1 MSPWAYADSP
11 LVRTKEGCKPY
22 LHILPQVAV
31 VEGMGSVF
39 VELADRMGT
48 GLVEL
53 VVVGS
58 LALRIEKLKQDKH
71 VVFFNVFVL
80 NDTIRK

>member
-1 MSPWAYADSP
+1 M
-11 LVRTKEGCKPY
+11 
-22 LHILPQVAV
+22 
-31 VEGMGSVF
+31 VEGMGAVF

-58 LALRIEKLKQDKH
+58 LSLRIEIEIEKRSSRLLLMDQLGKLFLGRR
-71 VVFFNVFVL
+71 VVFHRI
-80 NDTIRK
+80 DTI

>member
-1 MSPWAYADSP
+1 M
-11 LVRTKEGCKPY
+11 
-22 LHILPQVAV
+22 

>member
-1 MSPWAYADSP
+1 VFVELAD
-11 LVRTKEGCKPY
+11 R
-22 LHILPQVAV
+22 
-31 VEGMGSVF
+31 MGTGL

-58 LALRIEKLKQDKH
+58 LALTFEIEIEIEKLKQNKR
-71 VVFFNVFVL
+71 VFF
-80 NDTIRK
+80 

>member
-1 MSPWAYADSP
+1 MTPWAYADTP
-11 LVRTKEGCKPY
+11 LVRTKEDCKPY
-22 LHILPQVAV
+22 LDILPQVAV
-31 VEGMGSVF
+31 VEGMGAVF

-58 LALRIEKLKQDKH
+58 LSLRIEIEIEKLKQNKR
-71 VVFFNVFVL
+71 VFF
-80 NDTIRK
+80 

>member
-1 MSPWAYADSP
+1 M
-11 LVRTKEGCKPY
+11 
-22 LHILPQVAV
+22 

-58 LALRIEKLKQDKH
+58 LALTFEIEIEIEKLKQNKR
-71 VVFFNVFVL
+71 VFF
-80 NDTIRK
+80 

>member
-1 MSPWAYADSP
+1 MAPWAYADAP
-11 LVRTKEGCKPY
+11 LLPTKEGCKPY
-22 LHILPQVAV
+22 LDILHQVVV
-31 VEGMGSVF
+31 VESMGSVF

-58 LALRIEKLKQDKH
+58 LALTFEIEIEIEKLKQNKR
-71 VVFFNVFVL
+71 VFF
-80 NDTIRK
+80 

>member
-1 MSPWAYADSP
+1 
-11 LVRTKEGCKPY
+11 
-22 LHILPQVAV
+22 V

-48 GLVEL
+48 GLVDL

-58 LALRIEKLKQDKH
+58 MAYCKIEKLKQNKR
-71 VVFFNVFVL
+71 VGFF
-80 NDTIRK
+80 